1 MRLRAQAT
9 QGPRGWDTQPL
20 LGHSCY
26 VRVPQSDG
34 KCVCVVGHIELIEA
48 LGALGLRVLGHGATL
63 CQLLC
68 LELCS
73 LHGGLHPS
81 CINVLCLPKLCDPPW
96 FLTYEV
102 PPCDTPL

>member
-1 MRLRAQAT
+1 M
-9 QGPRGWDTQPL
+9 
-20 LGHSCY
+20 
-26 VRVPQSDG
+26 
-34 KCVCVVGHIELIEA
+34 VGHIELIEA

-81 CINVLCLPKLCDPPW
+81 SLNVLYLPKLCN
-96 FLTYEV
+96 
-102 PPCDTPL
+102 PLGACHMKFPLVTRPLYL